1 MLRFRFDRCP
11 AKHLW
16 PNMTE
21 TTASTFVTVE
31 GEEATKVGTLGCK
44 VNRTDAEVLVAWF
57 LVSAQETDGGN
68 V

>member
-1 MLRFRFDRCP
+1 
-11 AKHLW
+11 
-16 PNMTE
+16 MTK

-57 LVSAQETDGGN
+57 LVSAAGN
-68 V
+68 GRGERMRFYPWVA

>member
-1 MLRFRFDRCP
+1 
-11 AKHLW
+11 
-16 PNMTE
+16 MTE